1 MHRIVKHRSVLLV
14 GIACI
19 AGGLTQPTPSSAADW
34 PNFRGPNH
42 DGIST
47 ETGLTTTWDKPI
59 PLVWE
64 RTVGS
69 AFSSFACV
77 NGRVYTCGSQDD
89 LQQVLFC
96 LNADT
101 GAVIWQKPYEKRYR
115 DPQGGDGT
123 RATPT
128 VDGDRVY
135 IMGGHGKLVAFKAS
149 TGEELWSQQ
158 FSHKP
163 QWGYSGS
170 VLIEGN
176 LAIVTG
182 DETAGALVAFDK
194 ITGKKVWASGSD
206 VAGYTTP
213 YPFTFQGK
221 RYIAGF
227 MGRSAMIA
235 DAATGTQVWTMPWK
249 TSYNVNSAAPIYHN
263 GHLFFSSGYKH
274 GAILVRL
281 RADGDKLA
289 SDTVWES
296 DVLRNKFQSCIL
308 YRDHL
313 YTSDE
318 KSLKCVNFMTGSL
331 AWEVPRLKH
340 GTVIIADGSLLVLS
354 QDGELQIAP
363 ASPTRFAPTTKASI
377 LTGRCWTVSTLSA
390 GRLYARNLDR
400 VVCFDLKGSTSG

>member
-1 MHRIVKHRSVLLV
+1 MRRSVRDRSVLLV
-14 GIACI
+14 GLACV
-19 AGGLTQPTPSSAADW
+19 AGGLAQPTPSAAADW

-47 ETGLTTTWDKPI
+47 ETGLTTTWDTPI

-77 NGRVYTCGSQDD
+77 DGRVYTCGTQDK
-89 LQQVLFC
+89 QQVLFC
-96 LNADT
+96 LSADT
-101 GAVIWQKPYEKRYR
+101 GAVIWQKPFEKRYR

-135 IMGGHGKLVAFKAS
+135 IMGGHGKLVAFNAAS
-149 TGEELWSQQ
+149 GAELWSQQ
-158 FSHKP
+158 FNEKP
-163 QWGYSGS
+163 HWGYSGS

-176 LAIVTG
+176 LAVVTG
-182 DETAGALVAFDK
+182 DATAGALVAFDK
-194 ITGKKVWASGSD
+194 ITGKRIWTSGSD

-227 MGRSAMIA
+227 MGRSAVIA
-235 DAATGTQVWTMPWK
+235 DAATGRQVWTMPWK
-249 TSYNVNSAAPIYHN
+249 TSYDVNCAAPIFHD

-274 GAILVRL
+274 GAILLRL
-281 RADGDKLA
+281 RVDGDKLA
-289 SDTVWES
+289 GETVWES
-296 DVLRNKFQSCIL
+296 KVLRNKFQSCIL
-308 YRDHL
+308 YQDHL

-318 KSLKCVNFMTGSL
+318 KSLKCVNFRTGVL

-354 QDGELQIAP
+354 QGGELQIAP
-363 ASPTRFAPTTKASI
+363 ASPTGFVPTTQASI
-377 LTGRCWTVSTLSA
+377 LNGRCWTVSALYQ

-400 VVCFDLKGSTSG
+400 LVCFDLKGSSPG